1 MIAFAMIVRDELR
14 DDAPEVPLP
23 QRNDS
28 IETFFPD
35 RPDESFC
42 VGIRIRRTF
51 GDQHDTDARLLEST
65 PYVTALFAAASRIV
79 PPFTDNEP
87 VAA

>member
-65 PYVTALFAAASRIV
+65 PYVTAPLPIPITDQNVRA
-79 PPFTDNEP
+79 FTTP
-87 VAA
+87 T